1 MHNSHISDLC
11 IIQIRVSDQN
21 EGKKIWGN
29 NL

>member
-11 IIQIRVSDQN
+11 IIQIWVSDQN
-21 EGKKIWGN
+21 EEQKYWVN